1 MYRYAAT
8 LAALIALSCA
18 IVPRVSLGAQSAAEK
33 LEGEKS
39 AARQMV
45 DDLIGQ
51 KTGQPYWE
59 CETTQA
65 SGLHLWEYDT
75 FDKIG
80 DFWVHGAGRPVRG
93 AKEPF
98 YDLYLGYDSVHS
110 HWVYIQIAPAIGT
123 YFVALSDGATVDGAW
138 RIVYPWELAGYTV
151 RTPGYTVGTP
161 LYSLVIRYPDLQ
173 QACQRLALAPPANPA
188 ASPTPTPTPTP
199 APTPT
204 PSVLMCK
211 TWYSHD
217 GYLKPDGYGRT
228 EMLTISKPQNDTPWW
243 QGVATIG
250 NDKIYEYN
258 LFNVKTETGPWRISI
273 LVNGKTGVYA
283 IAKSYE
289 LPNLN
294 NSAWVVQYPSIQP
307 GFAFKE
313 VTYQGDLP
321 SALTLIFRDGFQ
333 RCAAYP
339 NNPRM
344 P

>member
-1 MYRYAAT
+1 MHRYAAT
-8 LAALIALSCA
+8 LVALIALNCA
-18 IVPRVSLGAQSAAEK
+18 IAPCVSLGAEPPTDKLTAEQSARK
-33 LEGEKS
+33 T
-39 AARQMV
+39 V
-45 DDLIGQ
+45 DDL
-51 KTGQPYWE
+51 TGPQTQQPYWQ

-80 DFWVHGAGRPVRG
+80 DLWVHGASRPVRG

-98 YDLYLGYDSVHS
+98 YDLYLGYDYVHS

-123 YFVALSDGATVDGAW
+123 YFVALSDGTTLDGSW
-138 RIVYPWELAGYTV
+138 RIVYPWELAGYIV
-151 RTPGYTVGTP
+151 RTPGYNVGTP
-161 LYSLVIRYPDLQ
+161 LNSLVIQYPDLQ
-173 QACQRLALAPPANPA
+173 QACQRLSNASAANPA
-188 ASPTPTPTPTP
+188 AS
-199 APTPT
+199 PTPT

-211 TWYSHD
+211 TWYSRD
-217 GYLKPDGYGRT
+217 GKPNDYGPT
-228 EMLTISKPQNDTPWW
+228 EVLTIYKPQDDTPWW

-250 NDKIYEYN
+250 KDKIYEYN

-294 NSAWVVQYPSIQP
+294 NSAWVVQYPNVQP
-307 GFAFKE
+307 GFAFKD

-333 RCAAYP
+333 RCDGH
-339 NNPRM
+339 
-344 P
+344 

>member
-8 LAALIALSCA
+8 LVALIALSCA
-18 IVPRVSLGAQSAAEK
+18 IAPGVSLGAQSPGDKLAAEQ
-33 LEGEKS
+33 S
-39 AARQMV
+39 ARQTV
-45 DDLIGQ
+45 ENL
-51 KTGQPYWE
+51 TGQPYWE

-80 DFWVHGAGRPVRG
+80 EFWVHGAGRPVQG
-93 AKEPF
+93 ATEPF
-98 YDLYLGYDSVHS
+98 YDLYLGYVHS

-123 YFVALSDGATVDGAW
+123 YFVALSDGATLDGTW
-138 RIVYPWELAGYTV
+138 RIVYPWELAGYNVST
-151 RTPGYTVGTP
+151 Y
-161 LYSLVIRYPDLQ
+161 LNSLVIQYPDLQ
-173 QACQRLALAPPANPA
+173 QACQRLATVPAANPA
-188 ASPTPTPTPTP
+188 ASPTPTP
-199 APTPT
+199 
-204 PSVLMCK
+204 SVLTCK
-211 TWYSHD
+211 TWYSPY
-217 GYLKPDGYGRT
+217 GYLKPDDYGPT
-228 EMLTISKPQNDTPWW
+228 EMLTISKPQNGTPWW

-258 LFNVKTETGPWRISI
+258 LFNAKTETGPWRISI

-283 IAKSYE
+283 IAKSYA

-294 NSAWVVQYPSIQP
+294 NSVWVVQYPIVRP
-307 GFAFKE
+307 GFAFKD

-333 RCAAYP
+333 RCDVYP
-339 NNPRM
+339 NNLRM

>member
-1 MYRYAAT
+1 MMYRYAAT
-8 LAALIALSCA
+8 LVALIALSCA
-18 IVPRVSLGAQSAAEK
+18 IAPCVSLGAESPADKLVAEQSARK
-33 LEGEKS
+33 T
-39 AARQMV
+39 V
-45 DDLIGQ
+45 DDLTGQ
-51 KTGQPYWE
+51 ETHQPYWK

-80 DFWVHGAGRPVRG
+80 DLWVHGAARPVRG

-98 YDLYLGYDSVHS
+98 YDLYLGYDYVHS

-123 YFVALSDGATVDGAW
+123 YFVALSDGATLDGTW

-151 RTPGYTVGTP
+151 RTPGYNVRTA
-161 LYSLVIRYPDLQ
+161 LNSLVIQYPDLQ
-173 QACQRLALAPPANPA
+173 QTCERLPPVPPANPA
-188 ASPTPTPTPTP
+188 ANPTPTPTPTP
-199 APTPT
+199 TS
-204 PSVLMCK
+204 SVLTCK
-211 TWYSHD
+211 TWYSPEGH
-217 GYLKPDGYGRT
+217 LKPDDYDPT
-228 EMLTISKPQNDTPWW
+228 EILTISKPQNGTPWW

-294 NSAWVVQYPSIQP
+294 NSAWVVQYPSVRP
-307 GFAFKE
+307 GFAFKD

-321 SALTLIFRDGFQ
+321 TALTLIFRDGFQ
-333 RCAAYP
+333 RCALYP
-339 NNPRM
+339 NNPPM